1 MSRSGS
7 GARAFGVNVRR
18 MTPDLK
24 LLHDKLDQLADLV
37 ESLELELVDD
47 PKWPE
52 PSDMSYL
59 TAKERKDPDIM
70 SNVDA
75 MLATNELISW
85 FGRDMEG
92 FLGLWRGPKNTPLD
106 KAPIVRLDS
115 EGQYDLVAATVG
127 DYLAISTD
135 ADEFDES
142 RKAIAKAGFTVA
154 ESPDAIWE
162 ALAGFE
168 DPNDFRH
175 VLYNEG
181 RKRHG
186 LPPIEA

>member
-1 MSRSGS
+1 
-7 GARAFGVNVRR
+7 
-18 MTPDLK
+18 MTPALK
-24 LLHDKLDQLADLV
+24 LLRDKLDVLADLV

-59 TAKERKDPDIM
+59 TAKEREDPDIM

-92 FLGLWRGPKNTPLD
+92 FLGLWRGPKNTPLES
-106 KAPIVRLDS
+106 AAIIRLDS
-115 EGQYDLVAATVG
+115 EGQYDLVAATIG
-127 DYLAISTD
+127 DYLVISTD
-135 ADEFDES
+135 ADEFDTQRE
-142 RKAIAKAGFTVA
+142 AVAAAGFTV
-154 ESPDAIWE
+154 SKTPDEVWA
-162 ALAGFE
+162 ALGGFE

-181 RKRHG
+181 RKRRG
-186 LPPIEA
+186 LPVIEG

>member
-1 MSRSGS
+1 
-7 GARAFGVNVRR
+7 
-18 MTPDLK
+18 MTPELK
-24 LLHDKLDQLADLV
+24 LLREKLSDLSELV

-59 TAKERKDPDIM
+59 TAKERVDPDIM

-92 FLGLWRGPKNTPLD
+92 FLGLWRGPKNTPLEQ
-106 KAPIVRLDS
+106 APVVRLDS

-127 DYLAISTD
+127 NYMAISAD
-135 ADEFDES
+135 ADEFVEQ
-142 RKAIAKAGFTVA
+142 RTALVAAGLAVA
-154 ESPDAIWE
+154 STPEEIWE
-162 ALAGFE
+162 ALAQFE
-168 DPNDFRH
+168 DPNDFRRG
-175 VLYNEG
+175 LYNAG
-181 RKRHG
+181 RKQRG
-186 LPPIEA
+186 LAPLAD

>member
-1 MSRSGS
+1 
-7 GARAFGVNVRR
+7 
-18 MTPDLK
+18 MTPALT
-24 LLHDKLDQLADLV
+24 LLRDKLDVLADLV

-92 FLGLWRGPKNTPLD
+92 FLGLWRGPKNTPLEQ
-106 KAPIVRLDS
+106 APIVRLDS
-115 EGQYDLVAATVG
+115 EGQYDLVAASIG

-135 ADEFDES
+135 ADEFDAQRE
-142 RKAIAKAGFTVA
+142 AIVAAGFPVGRTP
-154 ESPDAIWE
+154 EAIWE

-181 RKRHG
+181 RKRRG
-186 LPPIEA
+186 LEAIED